1 MLHVKHLHENCF
13 LVQVCPTLGWD
24 VAYASAGSIYNRLYR
39 RFPYCNNMAKFESQY
54 YINCNTSNN
63 RKPYIENF
71 LTIFYNGPQNPY
83 RNTNTKNIEA
93 LILKIK

>member
-1 MLHVKHLHENCF
+1 MLV
-13 LVQVCPTLGWD
+13 LVQFVIDLI
-24 VAYASAGSIYNRLYR
+24 V
-39 RFPYCNNMAKFESQY
+39 FPYCNNMAKFESQY
-54 YINCNTSNN
+54 SIDRNASNN